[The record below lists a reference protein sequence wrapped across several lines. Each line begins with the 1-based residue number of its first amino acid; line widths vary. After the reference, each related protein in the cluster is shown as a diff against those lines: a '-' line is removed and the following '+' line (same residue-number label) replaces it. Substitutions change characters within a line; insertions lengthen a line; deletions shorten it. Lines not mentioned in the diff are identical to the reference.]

1 MKVTIFKRLV
11 ISYLVIILL
20 IIFLGVYTT
29 LRLNRL
35 NQIINYIISV
45 DTATVK
51 VVGELTD
58 TIFTQVGYEEKYL
71 ISKDQDF
78 YQRFWEIGDYVK
90 KNIKKLEEISDTV
103 EKKNLIKKI
112 KKAHESYI
120 SLFEKKVFS
129 AVQNTSDKAYREYK
143 QKKQNIINEISQN
156 LREIAE
162 IAKLDRDKKMEMAS
176 AISLQVI
183 KVTTITAGIAI
194 MMVVLISFLNTRNI
208 NRPILLLQEKT
219 KQVAKGKFGPPVYI
233 SSPPEIKELANAFNT
248 MCERLK
254 ELDEMKIDFISHLS
268 HELRTPL
275 TAIKEASSMLLE
287 GVFTDM
293 PEKQYELFSIIKEE
307 CERLINGVNRI
318 LDLSRMEAGMM
329 SYKFRT
335 FSLFP
340 IIEKSTLKLT
350 PLAQRKKI
358 KIEMNIEDNLPLVR
372 IDEERITQVIENL
385 LSNAIKFTADGG
397 KISISANKNEGN
409 MITVSVTDT
418 GCGIPQEELEKV
430 FEKFKRIESGW
441 VAVRGTGLGLSI
453 AKHII
458 TAHGGQI
465 WVESEPG
472 KGSTFYFTLPVS

>member
-1 MKVTIFKRLV
+1 MSVY
-11 ISYLVIILL
+11 YL
-20 IIFLGVYTT
+20 FL
-29 LRLNRL
+29 
-35 NQIINYIISV
+35 
-45 DTATVK
+45 
-51 VVGELTD
+51 
-58 TIFTQVGYEEKYL
+58 
-71 ISKDQDF
+71 
-78 YQRFWEIGDYVK
+78 
-90 KNIKKLEEISDTV
+90 
-103 EKKNLIKKI
+103 KI
-112 KKAHESYI
+112 
-120 SLFEKKVFS
+120 
-129 AVQNTSDKAYREYK
+129 
-143 QKKQNIINEISQN
+143 
-156 LREIAE
+156 
-162 IAKLDRDKKMEMAS
+162 
-176 AISLQVI
+176 
-183 KVTTITAGIAI
+183 
-194 MMVVLISFLNTRNI
+194 
-208 NRPILLLQEKT
+208 
-219 KQVAKGKFGPPVYI
+219 
-233 SSPPEIKELANAFNT
+233 
-248 MCERLK
+248 
-254 ELDEMKIDFISHLS
+254 
-268 HELRTPL
+268 
-275 TAIKEASSMLLE
+275 
-287 GVFTDM
+287 
-293 PEKQYELFSIIKEE
+293 
-307 CERLINGVNRI
+307 
-318 LDLSRMEAGMM
+318 DLSRMEAGMM

-418 GCGIPQEELEKV
+418 GCGIPKEELEKV